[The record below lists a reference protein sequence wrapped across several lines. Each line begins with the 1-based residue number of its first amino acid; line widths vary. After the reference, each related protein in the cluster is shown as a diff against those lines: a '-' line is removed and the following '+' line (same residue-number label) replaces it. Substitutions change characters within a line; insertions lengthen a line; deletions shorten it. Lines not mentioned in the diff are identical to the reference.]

1 MLKVLDFFRRNT
13 YNINVKSSLLF
24 GGVIMKDFFK
34 KLGFKKPDEM
44 EQHIAFKAQR
54 NALIFLW
61 LALFIWTLYESYKVY
76 TFHSQ
81 LNLLPCLLLVASTII
96 QAASQV
102 IMSHNA
108 VKDDDEAPKIP
119 TILKEI
125 LLCVVIVVV
134 IVTIGSIIVVKVIRA

>member
-1 MLKVLDFFRRNT
+1 MLKVLDIFHRNI

-34 KLGFKKPDEM
+34 KDEM

-61 LALFIWTLYESYKVY
+61 LTLFIWTLYESYKVY

-96 QAASQV
+96 QAVSQV

-125 LLCVVIVVV
+125 LLCVVIVAI